1 MKTVTVQDHSAFSSF
16 DVHTFG
22 SGRPV
27 FAFVGGVHGNETA
40 GINAAEL
47 LVKYFERHN
56 PVRGTVRV
64 IPTVNPS
71 AMRVNCRCSPVD
83 GVDLNRCFPG
93 NPGGSLTYRIADALW
108 QETANADFVIDLH
121 GCDGGSLPYLL
132 TICDEFPAVR
142 RLAEAIPMGIAVR
155 SKGTGG
161 QLFVEACRR
170 RGQAALVIE
179 LPCVNAAG
187 KGRDDAAEQC
197 FKALLELLRS
207 YGVTGGTP
215 SGTPSGTP
223 LVFYG
228 CLKRAALP
236 KGSAFEPCAVRG
248 TIAERG
254 RVIGWADGVSVRMP
268 ERGFILN
275 LDGRCVYAAV
285 EQNAMKSGGAGKDIA
300 GACNTE
306 PF

>member
-1 MKTVTVQDHSAFSSF
+1 MKTVTVQDHSAFSRFEVHSF
-16 DVHTFG
+16 G
-22 SGRPV
+22 GGRPV
-27 FAFVGGVHGNETA
+27 FTFVGGVHGNETA
-40 GINAAEL
+40 GMNAAEL
-47 LVKYFERHN
+47 LVKYSERHS

-64 IPTVNPS
+64 IPAANPT
-71 AMRVNCRCSPVD
+71 AIRANCRCSPAD

-93 NPGGSLTYRIADALW
+93 NSGGSLTYRIADALW
-108 QETANADFVIDLH
+108 QETADADFIIDLH

-179 LPCVNAAG
+179 LPCMNSAG
-187 KGRDDAAEQC
+187 KGRDDAAERC
-197 FKALLELLRS
+197 FRALLELLRA
-207 YGVTGGTP
+207 YGVAGGTP
-215 SGTPSGTP
+215 SGTPP
-223 LVFYG
+223 VFYD
-228 CLKRAALP
+228 CLKRTALP
-236 KGSAFEPCAVRG
+236 KGGVFEPCAVRG

-268 ERGFILN
+268 ECGFILN

-285 EQNAMKSGGAGKDIA
+285 EQNAMKSGGAKLLPGLAIQSLFEY
-300 GACNTE
+300 T
-306 PF
+306 F

>member
-22 SGRPV
+22 NGRPV

-47 LVKYFERHN
+47 LAEYFKRHS

-64 IPTVNPS
+64 IPAANPT
-71 AMRVNCRCSPVD
+71 AVRANCRCSPAD
-83 GVDLNRCFPG
+83 GEDLNRCFPG

-108 QETANADFVIDLH
+108 QETADADFIIDLH

-132 TICDEFPAVR
+132 TICDEFPTVR

-179 LPCVNAAG
+179 LPCVNAED

-197 FKALLELLRS
+197 FRALLELLRA
-207 YGVTGGTP
+207 YGVTEGTP
-215 SGTPSGTP
+215 SGAPP
-223 LVFYG
+223 EFCG
-228 CLKRAALP
+228 CLKRVALP
-236 KGSAFEPCAVRG
+236 KESAFEPCAVRG

-268 ERGFILN
+268 ERGFVLN

-285 EQNAMKSGGAGKDIA
+285 VQNAMKSG
-300 GACNTE
+300 
-306 PF
+306 